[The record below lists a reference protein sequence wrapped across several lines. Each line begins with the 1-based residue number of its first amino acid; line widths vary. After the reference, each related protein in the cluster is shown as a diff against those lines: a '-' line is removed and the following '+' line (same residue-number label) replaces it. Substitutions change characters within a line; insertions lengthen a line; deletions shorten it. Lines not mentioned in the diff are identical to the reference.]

1 MGNFNLSYSIYD
13 YIIDLNTF
21 PASANT
27 VNPLKKQKIFGFL
40 VFSGGKKCENWP
52 EMS

>member
-1 MGNFNLSYSIYD
+1 MGNFNLSHSIYD
-13 YIIDLNTF
+13 CIIDLNTF
-21 PASANT
+21 LASVHT